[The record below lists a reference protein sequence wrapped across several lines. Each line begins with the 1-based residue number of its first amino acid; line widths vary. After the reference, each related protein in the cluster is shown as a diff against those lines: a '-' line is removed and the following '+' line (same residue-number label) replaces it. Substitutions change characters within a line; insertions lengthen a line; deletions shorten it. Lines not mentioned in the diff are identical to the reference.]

1 MPHFTPAGTSR
12 DDATFYID
20 PNTVRRVACALRLPV
35 IDLTPFVI
43 DEFIRAA
50 VQEKIERMRR

>member
-1 MPHFTPAGTSR
+1 MKHFTPAGTSR

-35 IDLTPFVI
+35 SDLTPYRL

-50 VQEKIERMRR
+50 VEAKIQEAKR

>member
-1 MPHFTPAGTSR
+1 MKHFTPAGTSR

-35 IDLTPFVI
+35 SDLTPHTL

>member
-12 DDATFYID
+12 DDTTFYID

-35 IDLTPFVI
+35 SDLTPFVI

-50 VQEKIERMRR
+50 VEAKIQEAKR